1 MTIQSLDAPCYS
13 DVKASLDKI
22 KMDVLGDLPPSKLS
36 PADDLII
43 MVPKSAFAREVSCDT
58 PKRLNSKFSFNREV
72 SSGKNSNSDPDPT
85 SPKSASDSL
94 KRQISRQSNG
104 RATASDDLK
113 RTISRDSFGTNMG
126 FNRMISG
133 QSFKRAIS
141 GTSYTNHD
149 ESDSGM
155 KRQESGSSDTT
166 NNSQVPDI
174 LSPMAPTKADDL
186 WILDIEDFEAKYQC
200 QKELGKGGFG
210 VVRKGIVKDSKKPVA
225 IKTIKMKELTA
236 TNAYGKEMIVTWM
249 MKHPNLVALYDC
261 FSDETTLHLVLEF
274 LSGLTIHSLV
284 QRRKKFGEPRGLPG
298 AQQEQFSW
306 AMLCAV
312 AYLHHHKI
320 AHRDCKTEN
329 FMQESDCETAP
340 LKLIDFGLAMRVP
353 RGEFL
358 TEKVGT
364 PEYAA
369 PEVAK
374 GSYNEKCDI
383 WSIGIVAYIICVGY
397 QPFAGKT
404 AVQVMKKVR
413 DTDAKF
419 DPDKW
424 DLVKPHLKE
433 LVQDMLV
440 KDPNVRTTA
449 KKLADANREWFSRV
463 RETEKQ
469 AQAISASDQQ
479 PACCVIS

>member
-1 MTIQSLDAPCYS
+1 
-13 DVKASLDKI
+13 
-22 KMDVLGDLPPSKLS
+22 
-36 PADDLII
+36 
-43 MVPKSAFAREVSCDT
+43 
-58 PKRLNSKFSFNREV
+58 
-72 SSGKNSNSDPDPT
+72 
-85 SPKSASDSL
+85 
-94 KRQISRQSNG
+94 
-104 RATASDDLK
+104 
-113 RTISRDSFGTNMG
+113 
-126 FNRMISG
+126 
-133 QSFKRAIS
+133 
-141 GTSYTNHD
+141 
-149 ESDSGM
+149 
-155 KRQESGSSDTT
+155 
-166 NNSQVPDI
+166 
-174 LSPMAPTKADDL
+174 
-186 WILDIEDFEAKYQC
+186 
-200 QKELGKGGFG
+200 
-210 VVRKGIVKDSKKPVA
+210 
-225 IKTIKMKELTA
+225 MKELTA